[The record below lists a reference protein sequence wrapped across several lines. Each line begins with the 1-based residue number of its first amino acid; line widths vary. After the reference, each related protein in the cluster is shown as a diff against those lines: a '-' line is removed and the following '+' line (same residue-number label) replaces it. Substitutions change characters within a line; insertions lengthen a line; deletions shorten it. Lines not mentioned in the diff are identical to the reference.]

1 MIRNL
6 LYSLCLHILFIL
18 IFFFNDNINNAIN
31 KKITSINTFNI
42 DAKFLEENKI
52 KTTKEDLFSNLSLQ
66 EKIKLYKLSKEL
78 QNKNSVLPVINTT
91 KAEVIQMQT
100 DAIKNVLDKNKE
112 ISGGYVLYLGPT
124 DYNRLLQKQQAEL
137 EEKERIK
144 QEEIKKQ
151 QKEEKDKLENII
163 ASVSVDTIIEKL
175 DKEVSNN
182 TQKTE
187 NIVKNEVK
195 QEVKT
200 IQKKEEQ
207 KIDITPANID
217 NSILLNIDVDK
228 IFTKE
233 DIKQIKDIIKTEQYN
248 FGLSTRERISVQN
261 QLISCYK
268 NALVQTGKKSVVKT
282 SVTIKLFMD
291 GIIDSKEIKI
301 KVIDDENRFSTEDYE
316 VAMNNAKIALAYCN
330 PIRNLPRTKYQN
342 WQNIN
347 FVFDIV
353 E

>member
-78 QNKNSVLPVINTT
+78 QNKNSVLPTVSTT
-91 KAEVIQMQT
+91 KTPTVQT
-100 DAIKNVLDKNKE
+100 QANVVKNVLDKNKE

-175 DKEVSNN
+175 DKEVGNN

-207 KIDITPANID
+207 KIDI
-217 NSILLNIDVDK
+217 
-228 IFTKE
+228 F
-233 DIKQIKDIIKTEQYN
+233 Y
-248 FGLSTRERISVQN
+248 
-261 QLISCYK
+261 
-268 NALVQTGKKSVVKT
+268 
-282 SVTIKLFMD
+282 
-291 GIIDSKEIKI
+291 
-301 KVIDDENRFSTEDYE
+301 
-316 VAMNNAKIALAYCN
+316 
-330 PIRNLPRTKYQN
+330 
-342 WQNIN
+342 
-347 FVFDIV
+347 
-353 E
+353 